1 MFWSDSTHLT
11 TFGNAKLWPLYMYF
25 GNESKYHCCKPTCNL
40 SNHVAYFQKLLD
52 SFKDFVGTYT
62 KGKGVGRECT
72 THCQR
77 ELFQAQWRILLDAEF
92 LEAYEHGIV
101 LLCCDG
107 IKCRFYPR
115 IFTYSADYP
124 EKVLV
129 VTIRQL
135 GGCPCPRCLIPI
147 ARLRN
152 LGMSRDRQQHSTL
165 ARSNA
170 SRNQPVATARSL
182 VYEQNY
188 GVDSTAV
195 ELLLKP
201 ESWVLNSN
209 ALSDSLSRLGFN
221 MFAALVVDLLHEFE
235 LGVWRMLLLHLLRIL
250 CALNKD
256 LIHELD
262 KRYRQVPPFGPATIR
277 WFSSNTSEM
286 SNMAARNFEDLLQC
300 SILVFEG
307 LLPDAH
313 NKILLDLLFV
323 MAHWHGLAKLR
334 MHSDLTLEIL
344 DQQTTNLGEH
354 FRHFKAKAK
363 EAAKWAGK
371 CTVDSIGQGA
381 GARRPRAGA
390 DAKGKQKA
398 NPEQPQGAPLPR
410 QPKKKKSFNFHTYK
424 FHALGDYVASIRR
437 FGTTDLY
444 STEPGELEHRT
455 PKSRYRRTDRRDF
468 IHQLAEIERRQTR
481 LRHIKERQQ
490 KWAPDVKSDETA
502 SDPQLHHQIGKSE
515 KVFEEFGH
523 YLHSHARDPATKDFL
538 LRLKDHILDRVG
550 TSGPAEV
557 TPHSDHERSSILF
570 KRGRIYHHSLMQLN
584 YTTYDVRRAQ
594 DVINPK
600 MPHCNIMLLQHGHIK
615 DGNYRYAKVLG
626 IHHVNAVCMGNVYEA
641 RRMEFLFVRWYEP
654 VQSHAWE
661 MHTLSCV
668 RFLPLENPN
677 AFGFVN
683 PGDVLRACHIIPA
696 FSQGQHNPNV
706 GISPL
711 AGDKH
716 DWKEYYVNSFV
727 DRDML
732 MRFHFGLGVG
742 HVYSHRAG
750 SFNEGRRSA
759 PQPQTAA
766 HMEDGHLEGEES
778 PMNTTYPGDGEE
790 DEEGDHFGVEE
801 PDFFELGRNTSA
813 ESLIDAL
820 DEIPEVLQQLV
831 QLNHEEHAFVTLT
844 KGSYDLIGYLA
855 DHYQISPIYCDTSLK
870 QAQPWLNQLKQVGW
884 LDMGDAPQHDLHALF
899 QTTLSGGA
907 YISAI
912 SSIYCRPDAQ
922 GVPLS
927 TWLLKDLREK
937 SVQFHPAP
945 FPYGY
950 PPPTYPTAT
959 PMAESTNE
967 AQTFVSSN
975 DVKAYPLDTLL
986 SPTASST
993 FDLQSM
999 ANTDFEHSGYQHWGL
1014 STASVSGIGEPL
1026 WPMSD
1031 KLAVAPYEELA
1042 VDDFHPDLQW
1052 RDYAAGEWGT
1062 LTQPQRAILTREMKR
1077 SPWWRIVMLTRCL
1090 FMGGL
1095 WVGQHRNPFNASPTD
1110 VRRLIT
1116 NSFLTTLDMV
1126 NKNYAEMLAQPV
1138 NATIAAEQT
1147 ISAGWSIFCV
1157 NLAKTLDNTK
1167 AELRKVVKGSMST
1180 YTNFCQAHDMEER
1193 INYFVFLL
1201 NSGKHYQVQQ
1211 AISELIPQQL
1221 FRELLWASLLCLI
1234 SGLGDEGRHGRVADL
1249 FPEEVISK
1257 FKCLAQVPVCNLLT
1271 LVTSIHQLYNTMTLV
1286 LKEMNPSNVDYR
1298 GSGDM
1303 NVILMSALDEMYGQ
1317 PHLFPDFTD
1326 AVMAL
1331 PFLTASNV
1339 LPIEPK
1345 SQRPRFVLDRSRRR
1359 NMTDVI
1365 NIDTQPSSSNASNV
1379 FGEVPNN
1386 SGFASERSLRLVWD
1400 VPCSYFTK
1408 AN

>member
-1 MFWSDSTHLT
+1 MDAHRELQESPGEAGCDLPRVVVALMFWSDSTHLT

-25 GNESKYHCCKPTCNL
+25 GNESKYRRCKPTCNL

-52 SFKDFVGTYT
+52 SFKDFAGTYT

-107 IKCRFYPR
+107 IKRRFYPR
-115 IFTYSADYP
+115 IFTYSANYP

-129 VTIRQL
+129 ATIRQL

-147 ARLRN
+147 ARLQN
-152 LGMSRDRQQHSTL
+152 LGMSRDRQQCSTL

-201 ESWVLNSN
+201 ESWVPNSN

-221 MFAALVVDLLHEFE
+221 VFAALVVDLLHEFE

-262 KRYRQVPPFGPATIR
+262 KRYGQVPPFGPATIR
-277 WFSSNTSEM
+277 RFSSNTSEM

-300 SILVFEG
+300 SIPVFEG

-344 DQQTTNLGEH
+344 DQQTTDLGEH
-354 FRHFKAKAK
+354 FRHFKAKVCNAYRTQELDREVELRSRRQAK
-363 EAAKWAGK
+363 EAAKRAGK

-381 GARRPRAGA
+381 GARRPWAGA
-390 DAKGKQKA
+390 NAKGKQKA

-424 FHALGDYVASIRR
+424 FHALGDYVASICR
-437 FGTTDLY
+437 FGTTDSY

-468 IHQLAEIERRQTR
+468 IHQLAQIERRQTH
-481 LRHIKERQQ
+481 LRRIKEWQQ

-523 YLHSHARDPATKDFL
+523 YLRSHVRDPATKDFL
-538 LRLKDHILDRVG
+538 PRLKDHILDRVG
-550 TSGPAEV
+550 TSEPAEV
-557 TPHSDHERSSILF
+557 TPHSNHERSSILF
-570 KRGRIYHHSLMQLN
+570 KRGRIYHHSLMRLN

-600 MPHCNIMLLQHGHIK
+600 MPHCNIMLLQHGHIE

-626 IHHVNAVCMGNVYEA
+626 IHHVNAVCTGNVYEA

-661 MHTLSCV
+661 THTLSRV

-696 FSQGQHNPNV
+696 FSQGQRNPNV

-766 HMEDGHLEGEES
+766 HMEDGHLEGKES

-801 PDFFELGRNTSA
+801 LDFFELGRNTSA

-820 DEIPEVLQQLV
+820 DEIP
-831 QLNHEEHAFVTLT
+831 
-844 KGSYDLIGYLA
+844 
-855 DHYQISPIYCDTSLK
+855 
-870 QAQPWLNQLKQVGW
+870 
-884 LDMGDAPQHDLHALF
+884 
-899 QTTLSGGA
+899 
-907 YISAI
+907 
-912 SSIYCRPDAQ
+912 DAQ

-927 TWLLKDLREK
+927 MWLLKDLWEK

-959 PMAESTNE
+959 PTAESTNE

-975 DVKAYPLDTLL
+975 DVEAYPLDTLL

-1014 STASVSGIGEPL
+1014 STASVSGVGEPL

-1031 KLAVAPYEELA
+1031 ELAVAPYEELA

-1077 SPWWRIVMLTRCL
+1077 LPWWRIMMLTRCL

-1095 WVGQHRNPFNASPTD
+1095 WVGQHRNPFNASLTD
-1110 VRRLIT
+1110 VRHLIT
-1116 NSFLTTLDMV
+1116 NSFLTALDMV

-1138 NATIAAEQT
+1138 NATITAEQT
-1147 ISAGWSIFCV
+1147 ISAGWSIFRV

-1221 FRELLWASLLCLI
+1221 FRELLWASLLCPI

-1257 FKCLAQVPVCNLLT
+1257 FKCLAQVPV
-1271 LVTSIHQLYNTMTLV
+1271 TSIHQLYNTMTLV

-1303 NVILMSALDEMYGQ
+1303 NIILMSALDEMYGQ

-1331 PFLTASNV
+1331 PFL
-1339 LPIEPK
+1339 
-1345 SQRPRFVLDRSRRR
+1345 
-1359 NMTDVI
+1359 M
-1365 NIDTQPSSSNASNV
+1365 
-1379 FGEVPNN
+1379 
-1386 SGFASERSLRLVWD
+1386 
-1400 VPCSYFTK
+1400 
-1408 AN
+1408 

>member
-1 MFWSDSTHLT
+1 
-11 TFGNAKLWPLYMYF
+11 
-25 GNESKYHCCKPTCNL
+25 
-40 SNHVAYFQKLLD
+40 
-52 SFKDFVGTYT
+52 
-62 KGKGVGRECT
+62 
-72 THCQR
+72 
-77 ELFQAQWRILLDAEF
+77 
-92 LEAYEHGIV
+92 
-101 LLCCDG
+101 
-107 IKCRFYPR
+107 
-115 IFTYSADYP
+115 
-124 EKVLV
+124 
-129 VTIRQL
+129 
-135 GGCPCPRCLIPI
+135 
-147 ARLRN
+147 
-152 LGMSRDRQQHSTL
+152 
-165 ARSNA
+165 
-170 SRNQPVATARSL
+170 
-182 VYEQNY
+182 
-188 GVDSTAV
+188 
-195 ELLLKP
+195 
-201 ESWVLNSN
+201 
-209 ALSDSLSRLGFN
+209 
-221 MFAALVVDLLHEFE
+221 
-235 LGVWRMLLLHLLRIL
+235 
-250 CALNKD
+250 
-256 LIHELD
+256 
-262 KRYRQVPPFGPATIR
+262 
-277 WFSSNTSEM
+277 
-286 SNMAARNFEDLLQC
+286 
-300 SILVFEG
+300 
-307 LLPDAH
+307 
-313 NKILLDLLFV
+313 
-323 MAHWHGLAKLR
+323 
-334 MHSDLTLEIL
+334 
-344 DQQTTNLGEH
+344 
-354 FRHFKAKAK
+354 
-363 EAAKWAGK
+363 
-371 CTVDSIGQGA
+371 
-381 GARRPRAGA
+381 
-390 DAKGKQKA
+390 
-398 NPEQPQGAPLPR
+398 
-410 QPKKKKSFNFHTYK
+410 
-424 FHALGDYVASIRR
+424 
-437 FGTTDLY
+437 
-444 STEPGELEHRT
+444 
-455 PKSRYRRTDRRDF
+455 
-468 IHQLAEIERRQTR
+468 
-481 LRHIKERQQ
+481 
-490 KWAPDVKSDETA
+490 
-502 SDPQLHHQIGKSE
+502 
-515 KVFEEFGH
+515 
-523 YLHSHARDPATKDFL
+523 
-538 LRLKDHILDRVG
+538 
-550 TSGPAEV
+550 
-557 TPHSDHERSSILF
+557 
-570 KRGRIYHHSLMQLN
+570 
-584 YTTYDVRRAQ
+584 
-594 DVINPK
+594 
-600 MPHCNIMLLQHGHIK
+600 
-615 DGNYRYAKVLG
+615 
-626 IHHVNAVCMGNVYEA
+626 
-641 RRMEFLFVRWYEP
+641 
-654 VQSHAWE
+654 
-661 MHTLSCV
+661 
-668 RFLPLENPN
+668 
-677 AFGFVN
+677 
-683 PGDVLRACHIIPA
+683 
-696 FSQGQHNPNV
+696 
-706 GISPL
+706 
-711 AGDKH
+711 
-716 DWKEYYVNSFV
+716 
-727 DRDML
+727 
-732 MRFHFGLGVG
+732 
-742 HVYSHRAG
+742 
-750 SFNEGRRSA
+750 
-759 PQPQTAA
+759 
-766 HMEDGHLEGEES
+766 MEDGHLEGEES

-831 QLNHEEHAFVTLT
+831 QLN
-844 KGSYDLIGYLA
+844 
-855 DHYQISPIYCDTSLK
+855 ISPIYCDTSLK

-899 QTTLSGGA
+899 QTTFTFESANLVIWWQL
-907 YISAI
+907 ISVRLALFI
-912 SSIYCRPDAQ
+912 VDPMPKA
-922 GVPLS
+922 VPLS

-950 PPPTYPTAT
+950 LPPTYPTAT
-959 PMAESTNE
+959 PTAESTNE

-975 DVKAYPLDTLL
+975 DVEAYPLDTLL

-1014 STASVSGIGEPL
+1014 STASVSGVGEPL

-1031 KLAVAPYEELA
+1031 ELAVAPYEELA
-1042 VDDFHPDLQW
+1042 IDDFHPDLQW

-1116 NSFLTTLDMV
+1116 NSFLTALDMV
-1126 NKNYAEMLAQPV
+1126 NKNYTEMLAQPV

-1147 ISAGWSIFCV
+1147 ISAGWSIFRV

-1221 FRELLWASLLCLI
+1221 FRELLWASLLCPI

-1286 LKEMNPSNVDYR
+1286 LKEMNPSNVDYC

-1345 SQRPRFVLDRSRRR
+1345 LQRPRFVLDRSRRR
-1359 NMTDVI
+1359 NMTDII